1 MHLRRYP
8 ESGMASSRISRDVV
22 VPDSRQLA
30 FTDRRRAWWNNAA
43 LSRPPF
49 GAPRR
54 AYDARVAEIYRN
66 LIPPDRSV
74 LEVGCGA
81 GDLLAAVR
89 PRRGVGVDFSEAMIA
104 RAEERHPELTFV
116 HADAHS
122 FFLPETFDYI
132 ICSDLV
138 NDLWDVQAVLENVRR
153 HCHASSRVIVNLY
166 SRVWELPRRLA
177 EAVGIARKL
186 PPQSWLTTDDVTNL
200 LYLADFEAIRTL
212 PEILLPF
219 YVPLLSN
226 VINKG
231 VVKLWPFHFLS
242 MTYFIVA
249 RPRPA
254 QRPGPP
260 PIVSVVVPARNEAG
274 NIPAVFERTPA
285 MGAGTELIFVEGH
298 SSDDTYSAIEREIA
312 RRPDVRASLLRQ
324 SGKGKGDAVRAG
336 FAAATGDLF
345 MILDADLT
353 VAPEDLPRFFDAWWS
368 GKADYVN
375 GVRLVYPMESHAMR
389 FFNLLGNRFF
399 SLAFSWLLG
408 QRIKD
413 TLCGTKVISRGDY
426 AVIAANRTYFGEEDP
441 FGDFDLIFGAARY
454 TLRFVDIP
462 VRYRDRT
469 YGTTNIHRW
478 SHGWLLMRMLAKALT
493 RLKFI

>member
-1 MHLRRYP
+1 MARGESISD
-8 ESGMASSRISRDVV
+8 ESGAVGPGS
-22 VPDSRQLA
+22 PA
-30 FTDRRRAWWNNAA
+30 AEFTVERRAWWNHVAE
-43 LSRPPF
+43 SPQRIE
-49 GAPRR
+49 APRR
-54 AYDARVAEIYRN
+54 AYDARIAEIYSN

-74 LEVGCGA
+74 VEIGCGL

-89 PRRGVGVDFSEAMIA
+89 PSRGVGVDFSEAMIA
-104 RAEERHPELTFV
+104 RAQGLHPQLTFV

-122 FFLPETFDYI
+122 FSFGETFDYI

-177 EAVGIARKL
+177 EAVGVARKL
-186 PPQSWLTTDDVTNL
+186 PLQSWLTTDDVANL
-200 LYLADFEAIRTL
+200 LYLADFEVIRTM
-212 PEILLPF
+212 PEVLLPF
-219 YVPLLSN
+219 PVPFLAPTF
-226 VINKG
+226 NKG
-231 VVKLWPFHFLS
+231 LVKLWPFHLLS
-242 MTYFIVA
+242 MTYFLVA
-249 RPRPA
+249 RPQPVPRT
-254 QRPGPP
+254 GLPP
-260 PIVSVVVPARNEAG
+260 YVSVVVPARNEAG
-274 NIPAVFERTPA
+274 NIPAVFERTPH
-285 MGAGTELIFVEGH
+285 MGGGTELIFVEGH
-298 SSDDTYSAIEREIA
+298 SSDDTFLVIEREI
-312 RRPDVRASLLRQ
+312 RLHPKTRAKLIRQ
-324 SGKGKGDAVRAG
+324 TGRGKGDAVRAG
-336 FAAATGDLF
+336 FAAATGDIL

-375 GVRLVYPMESHAMR
+375 GVRLVYPMESNAMR

-399 SLAFSWLLG
+399 SMAFSWLLG

-413 TLCGTKVISRGDY
+413 TLCGTKVMSRADY
-426 AVIAANRTYFGEEDP
+426 AVIAANRGYFGEQDP

-454 TLRFVDIP
+454 SLRFVDIP

-478 SHGWLLMRMLAKALT
+478 SHGWLLIRMLMKALT
-493 RLKFI
+493 RLKFV